1 MSRRSPP
8 FLDAGH
14 DPQDPSPWLALYL
27 DCSTPL
33 PDPVKEAW
41 LVDSSSASRQ
51 YLLPVVRP
59 LARALIVLIQLLK
72 MVMPRRWSA
81 SRALHWVLAEGMKR
95 LLTPEANWLVMRHF
109 HLGAQI
115 LAFIARNAPVP
126 VETTPLTPVS
136 LDELK
141 DDLFVKH
148 DINLF
153 NLVIRLNQALR
164 DHGAVL
170 TAVAEP
176 DFSMIAEPTVRL
188 EAMPRGRFNVIDLQ
202 TAIECYTPIFQLLL
216 TDRDFWRAANSLQ
229 LDETIGLYAA
239 TLLGM
244 PQHLILLNNKHPLVP
259 MSTLR
264 AGYRLVL
271 HGLSSEMLHALL
283 TRMKA
288 AQQTA
293 REACIETDEGR
304 AAIDQELART
314 AV

>member
-1 MSRRSPP
+1 MSPQP
-8 FLDAGH
+8 DFLAAGH
-14 DPQDPSPWLALYL
+14 DPKDPNPWLALYL
-27 DCSTPL
+27 DRSTPL
-33 PDPVKEAW
+33 PDAVKEAW

-51 YLLPVVRP
+51 YLLPIIRP
-59 LARALIVLIQLLK
+59 LARAFIVLIQIVK
-72 MVMPRRWSA
+72 MVMPKRWSA
-81 SRALHWVLAEGMKR
+81 SRTLHWILAEGMKR
-95 LLTPEANWLVMRHF
+95 LVAPEANWLVMRHF

-115 LAFIARNAPVP
+115 LAFIARNSPVP
-126 VETTPLTPVS
+126 VETTPLTPVA

-164 DHGAVL
+164 EHGEVL
-170 TAVAEP
+170 APVAEP
-176 DFSMIAEPTVRL
+176 DFSMIQEPAVRL
-188 EAMPRGRFNVIDLQ
+188 ENMPRGPLNVIDLQ
-202 TAIECYTPIFQLLL
+202 TAIECFTPIFQFFL
-216 TDRDFWRAANSLQ
+216 TDNDFWRAANSLQ

-239 TLLGM
+239 TILGA

-283 TRMKA
+283 TRLKEAQHSASPQARAQAEA
-288 AQQTA
+288 AA
-293 REACIETDEGR
+293 
-304 AAIDQELART
+304 L
-314 AV
+314 